1 MTRAAGLIAANTA
14 RTTIVLKA
22 NSEGKAPNEI
32 ELLRTGMW
40 DTPYHGMF
48 MVTIDDLREYIQ
60 NIANDV
66 RPSSSTEGLPID
78 YEHDSYSP
86 DLGSAAWM
94 KKFEIRPNADGGDSL
109 WCVEVDWTPEGAQ
122 AVVDGKFKFF
132 SPEFCPDYYEDPEEY
147 GKFYTNVLL
156 GGGLTNRPLFKGL
169 KPLMAHDG
177 TSENISGL
185 TRSQGLGIIYV
196 KAGEN
201 NKMLVLSEVR
211 KIKASDLN
219 DEQKSFLS
227 DHKAEL
233 TDDERKEFGLEEATT
248 PAAPADP
255 VATPAPAAPV
265 AASTQNQPGGISAA
279 DAEAI
284 KAAGGV
290 QALLASAQKG
300 AEAHTELQ
308 TKKANDI
315 ADGHIKRGAVK
326 GSSRDKV
333 TKLLLASDSNGTRA
347 DLEALLTEL
356 PDNTNVTASEIGTG
370 GAGGTAI
377 EELSTKI
384 KEYMT
389 ANEGKDYTT
398 AQKFILANNKD
409 LSDRVN
415 AERAAR

>member
-1 MTRAAGLIAANTA
+1 MTKAAGLIDVKTA
-14 RTTIVLKA
+14 RTRIVLKA
-22 NSEGKAPNEI
+22 NDQGKAPTEI
-32 ELLRTGMW
+32 ELLQTGMW

-48 MVTIDDLREYIQ
+48 MVTVDDLREYMA
-60 NIANDV
+60 NIAADI
-66 RPSSSTEGLPID
+66 RPSSSTVGLPID
-78 YEHDSYSP
+78 REHEAYST
-86 DLGSAAWM
+86 DGAAGWM
-94 KKFEIRPNADGGDSL
+94 KTFDVRTNADGGYSL
-109 WCVEVDWTPEGAQ
+109 WCTFVEWTPEAAQ
-122 AVVDGKFKFF
+122 EIVDGKWKFF

-147 GKFYTNVLL
+147 GKYYTNVLL

-177 TSENISGL
+177 TSDNISGL
-185 TRSQGLGIIYV
+185 TGSQGLDIIYV

-219 DEQKSFLS
+219 DEQKSFLA

-233 TDDERKEFGLEEATT
+233 TDTERKDFGLEEATPA
-248 PAAPADP
+248 PAADPAVP
-255 VATPAPAAPV
+255 APAPAAPV
-265 AASTQNQPGGISAA
+265 AASTQPQAGTISAD
-279 DAEAI
+279 DAAAI

-333 TKLLLASDSNGTRA
+333 TKLLLASDANGTRA

-356 PDNTNVTASEIGTG
+356 PDNENVKASELGHG
-370 GAGGTAI
+370 GASGTAV
-377 EELSTKI
+377 EELTAKV

-389 ANEGKDYTT
+389 ANEGKDYAT
-398 AQKFILANNKD
+398 AQKFILANNTD
-409 LSDRVN
+409 LRDRVN
-415 AERAAR
+415 SERAAR